1 MSTTKQI
8 EYQPTDFNKITVYNE
23 ATLFTFNISI
33 LTLQKCIRIYIGNST
48 LLEFSI
54 ALLMNLKLFI
64 TEIVVH
70 EGVHIMCYTISS
82 KT

>member
-8 EYQPTDFNKITVYNE
+8 ECQSTGFNKITVYNE
-23 ATLFTFNISI
+23 ATSITFNISI

-54 ALLMNLKLFI
+54 ALLINLKLLI
-64 TEIVVH
+64 TKIVVH
-70 EGVHIMCYTISS
+70 ESVHIMCYTISS